1 LARFFVYIAQPLI
14 NYMVGK
20 KPIFGLRI
28 RLPRWIAVV
37 AVILLVCFVLLVLCL
52 AIYLSIMQLVNHSD
66 VYLAHLQT
74 LYQKFVTW
82 AEQHGYDQAAIQN
95 WLPSLPIDTI
105 IVKVAAA
112 LYDLI
117 PQAVLTLLFT
127 IYMLLDYDETHI
139 KSKLQSEVDRRVRKY
154 IVFKTVISL
163 VVGTLVCIIL
173 AALNVEMFLLFAL
186 LTFLLNFIPNIG
198 SSIATLLPLPIVILD
213 PTQNWLT
220 ILLTFLLP
228 ASVHMCIGQ
237 ILEPKLLGKSFEM
250 SPVSVMAVLAF
261 WGGVWGIVGAF
272 MSVCVMAA

>member
-1 LARFFVYIAQPLI
+1 MYIAQPLI

>member
-1 LARFFVYIAQPLI
+1 
-14 NYMVGK
+14 MVGK